1 MGSATERV
9 ESTDDIGPLGSR
21 VVIRPLDPG
30 KMTESGLIEIPL
42 SAQEDRRLAEVIA
55 VGPGAISPY
64 TGMLI
69 EPRVKVGWLV
79 LTVMHRGVDL
89 HHGDDDRLKI
99 IDESDCM
106 CRVLRKGEAW

>member
-30 KMTESGLIEIPL
+30 KMTESNLLHIPA
-42 SAQEDRRLAEVIA
+42 SAQEDRRFAEVVA
-55 VGPGAISPY
+55 VGPGSISPIS
-64 TGMLI
+64 GKLI
-69 EPRVKVGWLV
+69 EPRVKKGWLV

-89 HHGDDDRLKI
+89 FHGDDDRLKI

-106 CRVLRKGEAW
+106 CRVLRKGEEW